1 MNHVLAKIGIMK
13 GVNIMSKQGAKG
25 WASWRD
31 KANLIANH
39 YGYEN
44 QREQLIEELSEL
56 ILSAQ
61 KVKRAKRDIEENQL
75 TESRKKTFYDAQ
87 NNFIEEIAD
96 VEVMIYQMKY
106 FLGKE
111 NVNAVIERK
120 INRQMERIK
129 K

>member
-1 MNHVLAKIGIMK
+1 
-13 GVNIMSKQGAKG
+13 MSSKSLI
-25 WASWRD
+25 SWRS
-31 KANLIANH
+31 KAEIIAEH

-96 VEVMIYQMKY
+96 VEIMICQIKY